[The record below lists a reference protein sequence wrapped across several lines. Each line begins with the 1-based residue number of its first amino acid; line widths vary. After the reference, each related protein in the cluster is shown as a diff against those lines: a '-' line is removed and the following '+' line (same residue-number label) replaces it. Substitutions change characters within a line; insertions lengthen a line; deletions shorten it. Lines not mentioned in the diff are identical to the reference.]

1 MPDGN
6 VDWSWCALVARYVIC
21 VVARTSA
28 HAASA
33 ELEAMGSGID
43 LVAQTG
49 ERVCKELRSIRIA
62 LMLQTL
68 GCPGKRMK
76 ISETA
81 AMC

>member
-1 MPDGN
+1 
-6 VDWSWCALVARYVIC
+6 
-21 VVARTSA
+21 
-28 HAASA
+28 
-33 ELEAMGSGID
+33 MGSGID